1 MITKK
6 IELVTNENE
15 VKNITRVLID
25 VLDYYSKLPER
36 SEKMKMLANATE
48 LSKKLTLSYYG

>member
-6 IELVTNENE
+6 IKLVTNDEE

-25 VLDYYSKLPER
+25 LLDYYSKLPDR
-36 SEKMKMLANATE
+36 SEKMKMLAKATE